1 MSITEKEK
9 LICDIQNLLNSYEG
23 LSKTTINPLILS
35 YMNEDELKSII
46 SDLLKEKEDTVEKE
60 MQWLQTFKKEEK

>member
-1 MSITEKEK
+1 MSKTEKEK